1 MNEEIV
7 SINGDIISVEVD
19 DDLYLRVKLG
29 ITEKYLTKEQLAEV
43 NDRTEQAV
51 TEILRK
57 EEE

>member
-1 MNEEIV
+1 MNEAIV

-29 ITEKYLTKEQLAEV
+29 ITEKYLTEEQLVEV

>member
-29 ITEKYLTKEQLAEV
+29 ITEKYLTEEQLVEV

>member
-29 ITEKYLTKEQLAEV
+29 ITEKYLTKEQLVEV

>member
-7 SINGDIISVEVD
+7 SINGDIISVTVD

>member
-7 SINGDIISVEVD
+7 SINGDIISVTVD

-29 ITEKYLTKEQLAEV
+29 ITEKYLTEEQLAEV

>member
-7 SINGDIISVEVD
+7 SINGDIISVTVD

-43 NDRTEQAV
+43 NDRTEKAV
-51 TEILRK
+51 IQILRK

>member
-7 SINGDIISVEVD
+7 SINGDIISVTVD

-43 NDRTEQAV
+43 NDRTEKAV
-51 TEILRK
+51 TQILRK

>member
-7 SINGDIISVEVD
+7 SINGDIISVTVD

-29 ITEKYLTKEQLAEV
+29 ITEKYLTEEQLVEV

>member
-29 ITEKYLTKEQLAEV
+29 ITEKYLSEEQLAEV